1 LAIYHTEHN
10 IEEIMQ
16 LQ

>member
-1 LAIYHTEHN
+1 VSGS
-10 IEEIMQ
+10 EIMQ